1 MIVFWYLFGKSW
13 AKVKHFWDKAKLN
26 WYLYRTKYNNL
37 ELKTPKSTNF
47 CRQGRRRDTSV
58 KLLWCKM
65 MDAQIAWFVANL
77 NLKWTLACMMMEKK
91 GRHFKKSSTI
101 FFLIL
106 LHQACVTYRTSEF
119 HQIFDFQVPLG
130 KKELQF
136 WKNLTSLLCPFLVN
150 FPKTKYKSKEL
161 WSQLCSFK
169 NLCSHKLKFQS

>member
-47 CRQGRRRDTSV
+47 YRQGRRRDTSV

-77 NLKWTLACMMMEKK
+77 NLKWTLACIMMEKRGDILRK
-91 GRHFKKSSTI
+91 VQLS
-101 FFLIL
+101 FFDFCYV
-106 LHQACVTYRTSEF
+106 QKTREF
-119 HQIFDFQVPLG
+119 HQRFDFQLPLG
-130 KKELQF
+130 KNHL
-136 WKNLTSLLCPFLVN
+136 NCN
-150 FPKTKYKSKEL
+150 NY
-161 WSQLCSFK
+161 
-169 NLCSHKLKFQS
+169 